1 MDGRGDNRNSHEKK
15 RDGSHKKMW
24 VPGCAARAPERER
37 ENAGCRVI
45 THIFSATKPPR
56 SVIREN
62 PASRGTETSDGGIRQ
77 TEYPATR
84 YDGVPTRCSTP
95 PTRRRRSKAWAVRIR
110 SASAQLCA
118 QPVAP
123 SPPTRPPTLLQWA
136 AGNWTAG
143 CAGAGGPPCGE
154 GGPPCGEGGEGG
166 MAARRGAARRGSGG
180 GGTSSAGA
188 ATLASRIQ
196 GWRSAAS
203 AVRRLLG
210 S

>member
-15 RDGSHKKMW
+15 RDGSHKKNVGPW
-24 VPGCAARAPERER
+24 VRGARARERER

-95 PTRRRRSKAWAVRIR
+95 PARRRRSKAWAVRIR

-123 SPPTRPPTLLQWA
+123 GPPTRPPTLLQWA

-154 GGPPCGEGGEGG
+154 GGEGG
-166 MAARRGAARRGSGG
+166 MAARRRAARRGGGG

-188 ATLASRIQ
+188 ATLGSRIQ
-196 GWRSAAS
+196 GWRSAAA